1 MAIRALLLL
10 LFLSLLLH
18 LLSFFI
24 IAGLLV
30 FRANLLHR
38 VLVAIV
44 LLSLVVFLIILVN
57 LLHFLFVLFAI
68 EGNVLLIVLLLI
80 FVGWLLVLFFALLS
94 FLLVSLFAF
103 FIPIVILAFLHH
115 ALQMLK
121 DHLPSE
127 KASDESLHL
136 YDGYQSALV
145 DLYKVFFILVTTL
158 AIIDARR

>member
-24 IAGLLV
+24 AGLLI

-44 LLSLVVFLIILVN
+44 LLSLAVFLIILVN
-57 LLHFLFVLFAI
+57 LLHFLFVLFAV
-68 EGNVLLIVLLLI
+68 ECNVLLIVLLLVFI
-80 FVGWLLVLFFALLS
+80 TWLLVLFFLLLS
-94 FLLVSLFAF
+94 FLLVGIFTF
-103 FIPIVILAFLHH
+103 FIPIVKLTFLHH

-127 KASDESLHL
+127 KASNESLHL
-136 YDGYQSALV
+136 YDRYQSTLV
-145 DLYKVFFILVTTL
+145 DLYKVFFILVTTF
-158 AIIDARR
+158 AIIDT